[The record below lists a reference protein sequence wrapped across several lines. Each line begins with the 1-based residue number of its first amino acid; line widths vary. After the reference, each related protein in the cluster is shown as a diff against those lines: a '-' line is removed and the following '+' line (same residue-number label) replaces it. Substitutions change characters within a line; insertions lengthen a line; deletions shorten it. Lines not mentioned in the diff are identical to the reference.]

1 MVQPTIP
8 PIPFTSFV
16 YPNSGRLTNE
26 AYRFL
31 FSLNQNTGDLA
42 AGEVRTAPDSGLEG
56 GGVVADGI
64 SISIAP
70 AGVTNAMLR
79 PSQATS
85 VIGRFQGTAGE
96 PADIQATGDNRV
108 LSREGGSLAFRAFI
122 NGVSIG
128 PTTPAPSVNCEDLR
142 CDTFRIDQAPV
153 AEVVVC
159 THTAIFNV
167 NGTDYKFP
175 CVAA

>member
-8 PIPFTSFV
+8 PIPPSAFV
-16 YPNSGRLTNE
+16 FPNTGRLTRE
-26 AYRFL
+26 GYRFL
-31 FSLNQNTGDLA
+31 FSLNQNTSDVA
-42 AGEVRTAPDSGLEG
+42 NGEVSTAPGSGLQG
-56 GGVVADGI
+56 GGLVANGI

-70 AGVTNAMLR
+70 NGVTNDMIRQSAG
-79 PSQATS
+79 TS
-85 VIGRFQGTAGE
+85 VIGRFSSTTGNVSDITAD
-96 PADIQATGDNRV
+96 ADNRV

-159 THTAIFNV
+159 THTVTFNV
-167 NGTDYKFP
+167 DGTDYKFP